1 MTYILHAGPNDAA
14 QRLILAHGAGAGV
27 NSPFITD
34 MSSLLA
40 ARGIGLTL
48 FEFAYMA
55 GRRTGG
61 PRSPPPKTDVLAGE
75 YMGVVKSVSANLQP
89 GQNLTIGGK
98 SLGGRVASLIAEEAY
113 KAGKISGMIC
123 LGYPFHPPGKPE
135 NLRTAHLASITC
147 PSLIL
152 QGHRDPFGTRA
163 EVEAFE
169 LPAAIQLHWLND
181 GDHDFGPRGESGF
194 TRKENLNSAADAI
207 VAFLKR
213 LKPPSD

>member
-14 QRLILAHGAGAGV
+14 QRLILAHGAGAGI
-27 NSPFITD
+27 NSPFMTD
-34 MSSLLA
+34 IASLLA

-55 GRRTGG
+55 QQRTGG
-61 PRSPPPKTDVLAGE
+61 PRRPPPKTDVLTEEYAG
-75 YMGVVKSVSANLQP
+75 VIQSVSVTLHS
-89 GQNLTIGGK
+89 GQTLAIGGK
-98 SLGGRVASLIAEEAY
+98 SLGGRVASMIAEAAY
-113 KAGKISGMIC
+113 RDGKISGLVC

-152 QGHRDPFGTRA
+152 QGVRDPFGNSS
-163 EVEAFE
+163 EVEAFK
-169 LPAAIQLHWLND
+169 LPPAIQFHWLND
-181 GDHDFGPRGESGF
+181 GDHDFGPRGASGF
-194 TRKENLNSAADAI
+194 TRKDNLNSAADA
-207 VAFLKR
+207 VASFMQV